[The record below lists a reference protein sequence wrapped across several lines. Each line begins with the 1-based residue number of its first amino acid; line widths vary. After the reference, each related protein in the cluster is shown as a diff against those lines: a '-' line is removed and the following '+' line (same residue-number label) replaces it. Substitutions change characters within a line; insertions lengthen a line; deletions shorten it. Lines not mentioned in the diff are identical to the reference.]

1 MSGSGIYRT
10 NFSGLGEEGETIAV
24 KKMQPP
30 ETNSNSM
37 FSRIP
42 LALSKFPRLIP
53 ISQPLGEY
61 SAIFVCKYC
70 PPPHIRKPTMGQ
82 TGREFCIS

>member
-1 MSGSGIYRT
+1 M
-10 NFSGLGEEGETIAV
+10 L
-24 KKMQPP
+24 KKIQPP

-70 PPPHIRKPTMGQ
+70 PPPYKKAHNGPNWERIL
-82 TGREFCIS
+82 